1 LVTFGAFEGLV
12 TDRLVENGY
21 RLDHILNLG
30 DSSSPSVDR
39 IVQRMIGDMPTSHVL
54 VVGFVNIHTHQAE
67 EMLEYFEHEAQP
79 WTTDTAAET
88 DA

>member
-1 LVTFGAFEGLV
+1 M

-30 DSSSPSVDR
+30 DNSSPSVDR

-67 EMLEYFEHEAQP
+67 EMLEYFEHEAEP
-79 WTTDTAAET
+79 WMTDTAAET